1 MGALAMNDHLNRA
14 GVVFFS
20 LWLAGS
26 AGATDAQPEAPKNLK
41 YFPKEITRA
50 ELIPKMRQF
59 SFALGV
65 PCTHCHGTK
74 EQTTFDLTGVDFST
88 DLKPT
93 KAKARD
99 MLRMTDEINTK
110 LLAPIP
116 HSELNLKVTCFTCH
130 SGLALPESIE
140 ARVLRI
146 VKTGGVDAA
155 VADYRSAREK
165 HYGSAAYNF
174 KEQPLVEAATSL
186 RDDGQLDAAVAIA
199 KLNLEFYPE
208 SGQSKAG
215 LAEAY
220 FKLGDTKSARPLY
233 EEMLKARPGAKNI
246 QARLDEIDKLER
258 AAAEKAASEKRAP

>member
-1 MGALAMNDHLNRA
+1 MMWTTNLNRA
-14 GVVFFS
+14 GFVFVS

-26 AGATDAQPEAPKNLK
+26 AGAADAQPEAPKNLK
-41 YFPKEITRA
+41 YFPKDITRP
-50 ELIPKMRQF
+50 ELISRMRQF
-59 SFALGV
+59 SFALGA

-74 EQTTFDLTGVDFST
+74 EQTTFDLNGVDFST

-116 HSELNLKVTCFTCH
+116 HSELNLRVTCFTCH

-140 ARVLRI
+140 ARVLRT
-146 VKTGGVDAA
+146 VKAGGANAA
-155 VADYRSAREK
+155 IADYRTVREQY
-165 HYGSAAYNF
+165 YGSAAYNF
-174 KEQPLVEAATSL
+174 KEQPLVEVASSL
-186 RDDGQLDAAVAIA
+186 RDGGQLEAAVAIA

-220 FKLGDTKSARPLY
+220 FKLGDTKNARPLY

-246 QARLDEIDKLER
+246 QAKLDEIDKLER
-258 AAAEKAASEKRAP
+258 AAAEKAAGEKSTP

>member
-1 MGALAMNDHLNRA
+1 MRTSMNRA
-14 GVVFFS
+14 GVMFLS

-26 AGATDAQPEAPKNLK
+26 AGAADAQPEALKNLK

-140 ARVLRI
+140 ARVLRN
-146 VKTGGVDAA
+146 VKTGGASAA
-155 VADYRSAREK
+155 VADYRTVREQY
-165 HYGSAAYNF
+165 YGSAAYNF
-174 KEQPLVEAATSL
+174 KEQPLVEVAQSL
-186 RDDGQLDAAVAIA
+186 REGGQFEAALAIS

-208 SGQSKAG
+208 SGQSKLG

-220 FKLGDTKSARPLY
+220 FGLGDTKNARPLY
-233 EEMLKARPGAKNI
+233 EAMLKARPGAKNI

-258 AAAEKAASEKRAP
+258 AAAEKAASENSTP

>member
-1 MGALAMNDHLNRA
+1 MDDNLNRA

-26 AGATDAQPEAPKNLK
+26 AGASDGQPDAPKNLK
-41 YFPKEITRA
+41 YFPKDTTRA
-50 ELIPKMRQF
+50 ELVSRMRQF

-74 EQTTFDLTGVDFST
+74 EQTGLDLTGVDFST

-99 MLRMTDEINTK
+99 MLRMTDQINTK
-110 LLAPIP
+110 LLAAIP
-116 HSELNLKVTCFTCH
+116 HSELNLRVTCFTCH
-130 SGLALPESIE
+130 SGLALPESIA
-140 ARVLRI
+140 ARVLRN
-146 VKTGGVDAA
+146 VKTGGVNAA
-155 VADYRSAREK
+155 IADYRGARERY
-165 HYGSAAYNF
+165 YGSAAYDF
-174 KEQPLVEAATSL
+174 KEQPLVEVASSL
-186 RDDGQLDAAVAIA
+186 RDGGQFEAAVAIS

-208 SGQSKAG
+208 SGQSKFG

-220 FKLGDTKSARPLY
+220 FGLGDTKNARPLY
-233 EEMLKARPGAKNI
+233 EGMLQARPGAKNI

-258 AAAEKAASEKRAP
+258 AAAEKSASEKGDP